1 MDNQLIIAANQSRE
15 IIEYDDDAHLSAE
28 PKVSEIVL
36 NENASLELYVLQNVS
51 NEASIQR
58 EFKIRQLADS
68 RLKIVVI
75 TFNGG
80 DIRNTYHVDLDGEG
94 ADTQIYGLYLID
106 KTQHVEN
113 YLKVN
118 HNVPHCTSNEKFK
131 GVLDEE
137 ASAVFNGHVY
147 VAKNAQKTNAYQN
160 NSNIILTPKAKI
172 NSQPFLEIYADDV
185 KCSHGTSTGQLDQE
199 AMFYMRQRGISK
211 ANARILLMYAFAA
224 EVSNHIGNEMLHEHI
239 DDMIKR
245 RLRGELSSC
254 ETCVLRCSHSKD
266 YSFDID
272 YSKI

>member
-15 IIEYDDDAHLSAE
+15 IIEYDDDAHLSQE
-28 PKVSEIVL
+28 PLVSEITL

-58 EFKIRQLADS
+58 KFKVRQLADS

-80 DIRNTYHVDLDGEG
+80 NIRNTYQIDLDGEG
-94 ADTQIYGLYLID
+94 ADTQVYGLYLID

-113 YLKVN
+113 HLKVN
-118 HNVPHCTSNEKFK
+118 HNVPHCTSMEKFK

-147 VAKNAQKTNAYQN
+147 VAKDAQKTDAHQN

-254 ETCVLRCSHSKD
+254 ETCVLRCSHPKE
-266 YSFDID
+266 YNFDID

>member
-15 IIEYDDDAHLSAE
+15 IIVYDDDAHLSEEAL
-28 PKVSEIVL
+28 VSEVTL
-36 NENASLELYVLQNVS
+36 NENASLELYVVQNVS
-51 NEASIQR
+51 NEATVR
-58 EFKIRQLADS
+58 RDFKIRQLADS

-80 DIRNTYHVDLDGEG
+80 DIRNSFHVDLDGEG
-94 ADTQIYGLYLID
+94 ADSQIYGLYLVD

-113 YLKVN
+113 RLKIN

-131 GVLDEE
+131 GILDDE
-137 ASAVFNGHVY
+137 ATGVFNGHVY
-147 VAKNAQKTNAYQN
+147 VAKDAQKTDAHQN
-160 NSNIILTPKAKI
+160 NSNILLTPTAKI

-224 EVSNHIGNEMLHEHI
+224 EVSNHIGNDMLHDNI

-245 RLRGELSSC
+245 RLRGELTSC
-254 ETCVLRCSHSKD
+254 ENCVLRCSHPKEYD
-266 YSFDID
+266 FDID
-272 YSKI
+272 YSKV